1 MPKSVDGDIRISIDL
16 DTRGFNRKTQDVRKS
31 VSNVARAM
39 QRFGGAIQSAWAGG
53 EAAAQRYNAKV
64 AKADEAVRAQ
74 ENAVE
79 ALREKFDAL
88 KNGDTEPQSLKKL
101 DARIAAA
108 QKAFDALVDQMDAA
122 KEKADSLDFG
132 VDSAELQQAKAD
144 YADLADQVAA
154 AGGKLDAL
162 KAKAESLRQNPQ
174 TTAEGKKLSRELD
187 MAIAK
192 LERLK
197 TEAEFT
203 AEAAQKTNEQY
214 ERLPK
219 SVSKTNGMLQ
229 RLKRLAVSAFV
240 FNAFSQGVTS
250 LRKSLGDTLKTNTQF
265 VNSTAK
271 IKGNLLTAFAPIYE
285 SALPGINA
293 LASGLSAL
301 TAQLAAFIAALSGTT
316 VEQAADTAKNL
327 YDQANATDKVTA
339 ATKKAEKS
347 LASFDEINKI
357 TAGSSA
363 SKADSI
369 APDFSGITGIDTSKA
384 SETGKKLAPVLDA
397 FGEFAEKVAKAFKED
412 LAPKLKRFGQA
423 LLGWLPDI
431 SKMDSEDI
439 ANVLDAIAVGIG
451 AIIVVK
457 ITSSVVSHIK
467 DFATAIG
474 MLLGNIEVV
483 TALAVVAAL
492 GALAGALLKYED
504 MAFKESEF
512 DKVIDFYD
520 GVAESAQKACDA
532 AEAFRNEAEKKYKSI
547 DDDFLSLV
555 TIANRYYDLSQKAQL
570 SDSDKNLIEY
580 YYNYLTEHGV
590 DLTNKIDEVT
600 KAYQGTREELDE
612 LLISQLKYAYVQ
624 AAKDHL
630 TEAISTQIDLQ
641 KELVEAKKAVESAR
655 RDAEEKAAEARKKRE
670 EAAQASYGGAT
681 SDIVRATREAT
692 DLESKARELEKK
704 AEDLEDKVAL
714 IQSSLSENSGNLAYY
729 TSLLGTSGESL
740 DAYAQNLLNY
750 ANGLTDTGIG
760 MEAAKESAIGLKNE
774 TRNAELQTK
783 DLRDE
788 LIATHKTEV
797 SPDFSELDNSLNA
810 TIAKARELQ
819 TTLAGL
825 GAASP
830 SINIPM
836 GYKRV
841 IPKLATGAVIPANRE
856 FLAVLGDQRSGT
868 NVEAPLATI
877 EQAVANVLSRM
888 GGFGTQQAV
897 LEIDGEKFGKLIYK
911 LNKREGKRVGVSFSD
926 T

>member
-53 EAAAQRYNAKV
+53 EAAAQRYNTKV
-64 AKADEAVRAQ
+64 AKADEAVRTQA
-74 ENAVE
+74 NAVE

-144 YADLADQVAA
+144 YADLADQVAT

-265 VNSTAK
+265 VNSIAK

-293 LASGLSAL
+293 LASGLSSL

-357 TAGSSA
+357 TAGNSA
-363 SKADSI
+363 NKTDSI
-369 APDFSGITGIDTSKA
+369 APDFSGITGVDTSKA
-384 SETGKKLAPVLDA
+384 TETGKKLAPVLDA
-397 FGEFAEKVAKAFKED
+397 FGEFAEKVAKAFKENI
-412 LAPKLKRFGQA
+412 APKLQSFGKA
-423 LLGWLPDI
+423 LLSFLPDL
-431 SKMDSEDI
+431 SEMDSEDI

-457 ITSSVVSHIK
+457 ITSSVVSHIS

-474 MLLGNIEVV
+474 TLISNIEVT
-483 TALAVVAAL
+483 TALAATAAL
-492 GALAGALLKYED
+492 VALAGALLKYED
-504 MAFKESEF
+504 MKFDESEF
-512 DKVIDFYD
+512 GKAIKFYKD
-520 GVAESAQKACDA
+520 VADNAQDACDS
-532 AEAFRNEAEKKYKSI
+532 AEAFRKEAEEKYKNI
-547 DDDFLSLV
+547 DEDFLSLV
-555 TIANRYYDLSQKAQL
+555 TIANRYYDLSKKAQL
-570 SDSDKNLIEY
+570 SDGDKNLIEY

-590 DLTNKIDEVT
+590 DLTGKINEVT
-600 KAYQGTREELDE
+600 KAYQGTQEELDK
-612 LLISQLKYAYVQ
+612 LLIAQLKYAYVQ
-624 AAKDHL
+624 ASQENLIKAIKEQIELQRALKETKENAEKADAEFAELFELDQKRAKRDRIYTGESSWNWL
-630 TEAISTQIDLQ
+630 FEEIDGSA
-641 KELVEAKKAVESAR
+641 KKIEEAKNTS
-655 RDAEEKAAEARKKRE
+655 RE
-670 EAAQASYGGAT
+670 LWDQVSQ
-681 SDIVRATREAT
+681 I
-692 DLESKARELEKK
+692 ESKI
-704 AEDLEDKVAL
+704 AENDGD
-714 IQSSLSENSGNLAYY
+714 LAYY
-729 TSLLGTSGESL
+729 TSHLNTSGESL

-797 SPDFSELDNSLNA
+797 NPDFSELDNSLNA

-911 LNKREGKRVGVSFSD
+911 LNKREGKRVGVSFSG

>member
-31 VSNVARAM
+31 VSNVSRAM

-122 KEKADSLDFG
+122 KEKANSLDFG

-265 VNSTAK
+265 VNSVAK

-316 VEQAADTAKNL
+316 AEQAADTAKNL

-357 TAGSSA
+357 TAGNSA

-431 SKMDSEDI
+431 SKMSSEDI
-439 ANVLDAIAVGIG
+439 ANVLDAIAVGILGFAAIKIASAVIAGISGLGG
-451 AIIVVK
+451 AIEAIV
-457 ITSSVVSHIK
+457 
-467 DFATAIG
+467 
-474 MLLGNIEVV
+474 NVV
-483 TALAVVAAL
+483 TAHPALTIAAAL
-492 GALAGALLKYED
+492 TALAAALLKYED
-504 MAFKESEF
+504 MKFQESEF
-512 DKVIDFYD
+512 GKVIQFYED
-520 GVAESAQKACDA
+520 VADRAQDACDSAKAFREEA
-532 AEAFRNEAEKKYKSI
+532 AEKYRNI
-547 DDDFLSLV
+547 DDDFMALV
-555 TIANRYYDLSQKAQL
+555 TIADRYYDLSQKAQL
-570 SDSDKNLIEY
+570 SDNDKNLIEY

-590 DLTNKIDEVT
+590 DLTSKIDDVT
-600 KAYQGTREELDE
+600 KAYQGTREELDR

-624 AAKDHL
+624 AAQDHL
-630 TEAISTQIDLQ
+630 QEAISKQIELQ
-641 KELVEAKKAVESAR
+641 KALDDAAAAKNSALDDANEKYEEMLSKGPLYLITHLSEYVELSKG
-655 RDAEEKAAEARKKRE
+655 
-670 EAAQASYGGAT
+670 YG
-681 SDIVRATREAT
+681 EAT
-692 DLESKARELEKK
+692 QAVYDLDNQISNLTGE
-704 AEDLEDKVAL
+704 
-714 IQSSLSENSGNLAYY
+714 ISENNENVAYF
-729 TSLLGTSGESL
+729 TSLLGSSGESL
-740 DAYAQNLLNY
+740 DEYAQNLLAY
-750 ANGLTDTGIG
+750 TRGLTDTGTG
-760 MEAAKESAIGLKNE
+760 MDAAKESAIGLTRE
-774 TRNAELQTK
+774 TKNAELQTN
-783 DLRDE
+783 DLKKE
-788 LIATHKTEV
+788 LIATHKTKV
-797 SPDFSELDNSLNA
+797 NPDFSELDNSLVA
-810 TIAKARELQ
+810 TISKARELQ
-819 TTLAGL
+819 ATLAGL

-830 SINIPM
+830 SIPNIPM

-911 LNKREGKRVGVSFSD
+911 LNKREGKRVGVSFSG

>member
-101 DARIAAA
+101 DVRIAAA

-144 YADLADQVAA
+144 YADLADQVAT

-162 KAKAESLRQNPQ
+162 KAKAERLRQNPQ

-265 VNSTAK
+265 VNSIAK
-271 IKGNLLTAFAPIYE
+271 IKGNLLAAFAPIYE

-293 LASGLSAL
+293 LASGLSSL

-357 TAGSSA
+357 TAGNSA
-363 SKADSI
+363 NKTDGI
-369 APDFSGITGIDTSKA
+369 APDFSGITGVDTSKA
-384 SETGKKLAPVLDA
+384 TETGKKLAPVLDA
-397 FGEFAEKVAKAFKED
+397 FGEFAEKVAKVFKENI
-412 LAPKLKRFGQA
+412 APKLQSFGKA
-423 LLGWLPDI
+423 LLSFLPDL

-457 ITSSVVSHIK
+457 ITSSVVSHIS

-474 MLLGNIEVV
+474 TLISNIEVT
-483 TALAVVAAL
+483 TALAATAAL
-492 GALAGALLKYED
+492 VALAGALLKYED
-504 MAFKESEF
+504 MKFDESEF
-512 DKVIDFYD
+512 GKAIKFYKD
-520 GVAESAQKACDA
+520 VADNAQDACDS
-532 AEAFRNEAEKKYKSI
+532 AEAFRKEAEEKYKNI
-547 DDDFLSLV
+547 DEDFLSLV
-555 TIANRYYDLSQKAQL
+555 TIANRYYDLSKKAQL
-570 SDSDKNLIEY
+570 SDGDKNLIEY

-590 DLTNKIDEVT
+590 DLTGKINEVT
-600 KAYQGTREELDE
+600 KAYQGTQEELDK

-624 AAKDHL
+624 ASQENLIKAIKEQIELQRALKETKENAEKADAEFAELFELDQKRAKRDRIYTGESSWNWL
-630 TEAISTQIDLQ
+630 FEEIDGSA
-641 KELVEAKKAVESAR
+641 KKIEEAKNTS
-655 RDAEEKAAEARKKRE
+655 RE
-670 EAAQASYGGAT
+670 LWDQVSQ
-681 SDIVRATREAT
+681 I
-692 DLESKARELEKK
+692 ESKI
-704 AEDLEDKVAL
+704 AEND
-714 IQSSLSENSGNLAYY
+714 GNLAYY
-729 TSLLGTSGESL
+729 TSLLNTSGESL

-760 MEAAKESAIGLKNE
+760 MDAAKESAIGLKNE

-797 SPDFSELDNSLNA
+797 DPDFSELDNSLNA

-825 GAASP
+825 GVASP
-830 SINIPM
+830 SIPNIPM

-911 LNKREGKRVGVSFSD
+911 LNKREGKRVGVIYSG

>member
-101 DARIAAA
+101 DVRIAAA

-144 YADLADQVAA
+144 YADLADQVAT

-162 KAKAESLRQNPQ
+162 KAKAERLRQNPQ

-265 VNSTAK
+265 VNSIAK
-271 IKGNLLTAFAPIYE
+271 IKGNLLAAFAPIYE

-293 LASGLSAL
+293 LASGLSSL

-357 TAGSSA
+357 TAGNSA
-363 SKADSI
+363 NKTDGI
-369 APDFSGITGIDTSKA
+369 APDFSGITGVDTSKA
-384 SETGKKLAPVLDA
+384 TETGKKLAPVLDA
-397 FGEFAEKVAKAFKED
+397 FGEFAEKVAKVFKENI
-412 LAPKLKRFGQA
+412 APKLQSFGKA
-423 LLGWLPDI
+423 LLSFLPDL

-457 ITSSVVSHIK
+457 ITSSVVSHIS

-474 MLLGNIEVV
+474 TLISNIEVT
-483 TALAVVAAL
+483 TALAATAAL
-492 GALAGALLKYED
+492 VALAGALLKYED
-504 MAFKESEF
+504 MKFDESEF
-512 DKVIDFYD
+512 GKAIKFYKD
-520 GVAESAQKACDA
+520 VADNAQDACDS
-532 AEAFRNEAEKKYKSI
+532 AEAFRKEAEEKYKNI
-547 DDDFLSLV
+547 DEDFLSLV
-555 TIANRYYDLSQKAQL
+555 TIANRYYDLSKKAQL
-570 SDSDKNLIEY
+570 SDGDKNLIEY

-590 DLTNKIDEVT
+590 DLTGKINEVT
-600 KAYQGTREELDE
+600 KAYQGTQEELDK

-624 AAKDHL
+624 ASQENLIKAIKEQIELQRALKETKENAEKADAEFAELFELDQKRAKRDRIYTGESSWNWL
-630 TEAISTQIDLQ
+630 FEEIDGSA
-641 KELVEAKKAVESAR
+641 KKIEEAKNTS
-655 RDAEEKAAEARKKRE
+655 RE
-670 EAAQASYGGAT
+670 LWDQVSQ
-681 SDIVRATREAT
+681 I
-692 DLESKARELEKK
+692 ESKI
-704 AEDLEDKVAL
+704 AEND
-714 IQSSLSENSGNLAYY
+714 GNLAYY
-729 TSLLGTSGESL
+729 TSLLNTSGESL

-760 MEAAKESAIGLKNE
+760 MDAAKESAIGLKNE

-797 SPDFSELDNSLNA
+797 DPDFSELDNSLNA

-825 GAASP
+825 GVASP
-830 SINIPM
+830 SIPNIPM

-911 LNKREGKRVGVSFSD
+911 LNKREGKRVGVSFSG

>member
-144 YADLADQVAA
+144 YADLADQVAV

-197 TEAEFT
+197 TEAEFA
-203 AEAAQKTNEQY
+203 AEVAQKTNEQY

-265 VNSTAK
+265 VNSVAK

-293 LASGLSAL
+293 LTNGLSAL

-316 VEQAADTAKNL
+316 AEQAADTAKNL

-357 TAGSSA
+357 TAGNSA
-363 SKADSI
+363 NKTDGI
-369 APDFSGITGIDTSKA
+369 APDFSGITGVDTSKA
-384 SETGKKLAPVLDA
+384 TETGKKLAPVLDA
-397 FGEFAEKVAKAFKED
+397 FGEFAEKVAKAFKENI
-412 LAPKLKRFGQA
+412 APKLQSFGKA
-423 LLGWLPDI
+423 LLGFLPDL
-431 SKMDSEDI
+431 SKMNAAQI
-439 ANVLDAIAVGIG
+439 KNVFEMVAYGIG
-451 AIIVVK
+451 LVFGIKIVAAV
-457 ITSSVVSHIK
+457 ITHIK
-467 DFATAIG
+467 SLANAIDTVFKVITAHPALTIASA
-474 MLLGNIEVV
+474 I
-483 TALAVVAAL
+483 TALAIAL
-492 GALAGALLKYED
+492 SRYEKLK
-504 MAFKESEF
+504 FQESEF
-512 DKVIDFYD
+512 GKVIGFYKA
-520 GVAESAQKACDA
+520 VADKARIACDSAQAFR
-532 AEAFRNEAEKKYKSI
+532 AEAEEKYKNI
-547 DDDFLSLV
+547 DEDFLSLV
-555 TIANRYYDLSQKAQL
+555 TIANRYYDLSKKAQL
-570 SDSDKNLIEY
+570 SDGDKNLIEY

-590 DLTNKIDEVT
+590 DLTGKIDEVT
-600 KAYQGTREELDE
+600 KAYQGTREELDK

-624 AAKDHL
+624 AAQEQMTD
-630 TEAISTQIDLQ
+630 AIKQQISL
-641 KELVEAKKAVESAR
+641 KKAIREAESAY
-655 RDAEEKAAEARKKRE
+655 EKAVSTMKQAEADLNGEYEPDQRILNFFKDPLGHIERTTDYQKAIDAAVELGNNLRALKKEYAENE
-670 EAAQASYGGAT
+670 E
-681 SDIVRATREAT
+681 
-692 DLESKARELEKK
+692 
-704 AEDLEDKVAL
+704 
-714 IQSSLSENSGNLAYY
+714 NLAYY
-729 TSLLGTSGESL
+729 TSQLGTSGESL

-750 ANGLTDTGIG
+750 SKGLTDTGIS
-760 MEAAKESAIGLKNE
+760 MEAAKESAIGLKDE
-774 TRNAELQTK
+774 ARNAELQTK

-788 LIATHKTEV
+788 LIATHKTKV
-797 SPDFSELDNSLNA
+797 NPDFSELDNSLNA

-830 SINIPM
+830 SIPNIPM

-911 LNKREGKRVGVSFSD
+911 LNKREGKRLGVSFSG

>member
-53 EAAAQRYNAKV
+53 EAAAQRYNTKV

-108 QKAFDALVDQMDAA
+108 QKAFDALVDQMDVA

-132 VDSAELQQAKAD
+132 VDSTELQQAKAD

-265 VNSTAK
+265 VNSIAK

-327 YDQANATDKVTA
+327 YDQASATDKVTA

-357 TAGSSA
+357 TAGNSA
-363 SKADSI
+363 NKTDGI
-369 APDFSGITGIDTSKA
+369 TPDFSGITGVDTSKA
-384 SETGKKLAPVLDA
+384 TETGKKLAPVLDA
-397 FGEFAEKVAKAFKED
+397 FGEFAEKVAKAFKENI
-412 LAPKLKRFGQA
+412 APKLQSFGKA
-423 LLGWLPDI
+423 LLSFLPDL
-431 SKMDSEDI
+431 SEMDSEDI

-457 ITSSVVSHIK
+457 ITSSVVSHIS

-474 MLLGNIEVV
+474 TLISNIEVT
-483 TALAVVAAL
+483 TALAATAAL
-492 GALAGALLKYED
+492 VALAGALLKYED
-504 MAFKESEF
+504 MKFDESEF
-512 DKVIDFYD
+512 GKAIKFYKD
-520 GVAESAQKACDA
+520 VADNAQDACDS
-532 AEAFRNEAEKKYKSI
+532 AEAFRKEAEEKYKNI
-547 DDDFLSLV
+547 DEDFLSLV
-555 TIANRYYDLSQKAQL
+555 TIANRYYDLSKKAQL
-570 SDSDKNLIEY
+570 SDGDKNLIEY

-590 DLTNKIDEVT
+590 DLTGKINEVT
-600 KAYQGTREELDE
+600 KAYQGTQEELDK
-612 LLISQLKYAYVQ
+612 LLIAQLKYAYVQ
-624 AAKDHL
+624 ASQENLIKAIKEQIELQRALKETKENAEKADAEFAELFELDQKRAKRDRIYTGESSWNWL
-630 TEAISTQIDLQ
+630 FEEIDGSA
-641 KELVEAKKAVESAR
+641 KKIEEAKNTS
-655 RDAEEKAAEARKKRE
+655 RE
-670 EAAQASYGGAT
+670 LWDQVSQ
-681 SDIVRATREAT
+681 I
-692 DLESKARELEKK
+692 ESKI
-704 AEDLEDKVAL
+704 AEND
-714 IQSSLSENSGNLAYY
+714 GNLAYY
-729 TSLLGTSGESL
+729 TSLLNTSGESL

-760 MEAAKESAIGLKNE
+760 MDAAKESAIGLKNE

-788 LIATHKTEV
+788 LIATHKTQV
-797 SPDFSELDNSLNA
+797 NPDFSELDNSLNA

-911 LNKREGKRVGVSFSD
+911 LNKREGKRVGVSFSG

>member
-64 AKADEAVRAQ
+64 AKADEAVRTQA
-74 ENAVE
+74 NAVE

-265 VNSTAK
+265 VNSIAK

-357 TAGSSA
+357 TAGNSA
-363 SKADSI
+363 NKTDGI
-369 APDFSGITGIDTSKA
+369 APDFSGITGVDTSKA
-384 SETGKKLAPVLDA
+384 TETGKKLAPVLDA
-397 FGEFAEKVAKAFKED
+397 FGEFAEKVAKAFKENI
-412 LAPKLKRFGQA
+412 APKLQSFGKA
-423 LLGWLPDI
+423 LLSFLPDL

-474 MLLGNIEVV
+474 TLISNIEVT
-483 TALAVVAAL
+483 TALAATAAL
-492 GALAGALLKYED
+492 GALAAALIKYED
-504 MAFKESEF
+504 MKFAESEF
-512 DKVIDFYD
+512 GKVIKFYKD
-520 GVAESAQKACDA
+520 VAIEAKSACDEA
-532 AEAFRNEAEKKYKSI
+532 KAFRKEAEEKYKSI
-547 DDDFLSLV
+547 DEDFLSLV

-590 DLTNKIDEVT
+590 DLTGKIDEVT
-600 KAYQGTREELDE
+600 KAYQGTREELDK

-624 AAKDHL
+624 AAQDHIK
-630 TEAISTQIDLQ
+630 EAIAKQM
-641 KELVEAKKAVESAR
+641 ELKKALTDAQSAYENAMS
-655 RDAEEKAAEARKKRE
+655 DGNAKFAEMNEKGFFYLLTHLGE
-670 EAAQASYGGAT
+670 Y
-681 SDIVRATREAT
+681 T
-692 DLESKARELEKK
+692 DLSKGYGEAVQVASDLREQ
-704 AEDLEDKVAL
+704 
-714 IQSSLSENSGNLAYY
+714 ISSLSDEITENDGNLAYY
-729 TSLLGTSGESL
+729 TSLIGTSGESL
-740 DAYAQNLLNY
+740 DAYAQNLLKY

-760 MEAAKESAIGLKNE
+760 MDAAKESAIGLKNE

-797 SPDFSELDNSLNA
+797 DPDFSELDNSLNA

-825 GAASP
+825 GVASP

-841 IPKLATGAVIPANRE
+841 VPKLATGAVIPANRE

-911 LNKREGKRVGVSFSD
+911 LNKREGKRVGVSFSG